1 MRVLVAGS
9 YGILIFILTCTK
21 SLTNFVIE
29 GRPVFQWNSH
39 PDFMSFFTMSS
50 FPFQS
55 SAYVIQKAGHA
66 AAFFFLGL
74 VVHSVVKK
82 VLIGY
87 LISSIMGL
95 CTEIAQLF
103 FSRTGCLLDV
113 GYDVVGITMYFAA
126 YFTIRA
132 LLYSPSSIRKSGVIK
147 Q

>member
-1 MRVLVAGS
+1 MRVLVAVS

-21 SLTNFVIE
+21 SLTYLVVE
-29 GRPVFQWNSH
+29 GRPVFEWNPD
-39 PDFMSFFTMSS
+39 PDFMSFFTVSS

-55 SAYVIQKAGHA
+55 SAYIIQKAGHA
-66 AAFFFLGL
+66 AAFFVLAL

-82 VLIGY
+82 AVIGY
-87 LISSIMGL
+87 VISSMIGL

-113 GYDVVGITMYFAA
+113 GYDVAGITMYFVA
-126 YFTIRA
+126 YCIIRA
-132 LLYSPSSIRKSGVIK
+132 LLYLPSSIRKSGVIK

>member
-1 MRVLVAGS
+1 MRVLVAVC

-21 SLTNFVIE
+21 SLTNLVVE
-29 GRPVFQWNSH
+29 GHPVFQWNPH
-39 PDFMSFFTMSS
+39 PDLMSFFTMSS

-55 SAYVIQKAGHA
+55 SAYIIQKAGHA

-82 VLIGY
+82 ALMGY
-87 LISSIMGL
+87 LISSIIGL

-113 GYDVVGITMYFAA
+113 GYDVAGITIYFVA
-126 YFTIRA
+126 YFIIRA
-132 LLYSPSSIRKSGVIK
+132 LLYLPSSIRKSGVIK